1 MASVSKQ
8 KKKILAWKTDDS
20 QQRERNILAEIR
32 NWMED
37 KVKTELL
44 VMLYVNK
51 RAPSAPEHQVELQG
65 IKFTIKKWFCLKH
78 ILPQDIAEM
87 KKY

>member
-1 MASVSKQ
+1 
-8 KKKILAWKTDDS
+8 
-20 QQRERNILAEIR
+20 
-32 NWMED
+32 MED

-65 IKFTIKKWFCLKH
+65 IKFTKKKWFCLKH